1 MRTTAN
7 QRSADLAALRAL
19 PGIPA
24 LRGFYVYFLWDG
36 DELVYVGST
45 FALLGRLGDHERQG
59 KKVFNRATYYA
70 YADRRDMLCAE
81 ALYAV
86 RYRPRYNKQC
96 KHMRY
101 VSKPMPA
108 PKTSIA

>member
-1 MRTTAN
+1 MPAMRTTAN
-7 QRSADLAALRAL
+7 QRQDDLAQLRAL
-19 PGIPA
+19 TSIPA

-59 KKVFNRATYYA
+59 KAFDRATYYA

-81 ALYAV
+81 ALYTV
-86 RYRPRYNKQC
+86 RYRPKYNKLC
-96 KHMRY
+96 KHLRY
-101 VSKPMPA
+101 VNKPMPA
-108 PKTSIA
+108 PIT